1 MSDTVTLKAS
11 VRETS
16 GTKATAKLRQQGL
29 LPAVVYGHKQDPVS
43 VSVESRTFVSNLING
58 NRIMD
63 LDIDGK
69 TDTIMVKDVQY
80 DYLGKDIIHA
90 DLMRVNLSEKVKVQV
105 QIELRGTAP
114 GTHEGGMIEELM
126 NTLEVECTV
135 RDIPEVL
142 VVNIKELHLNQTI
155 HAGEIEL
162 PAGIVLVTDPEA
174 AVVACHEMAAAAS
187 EAEGEE
193 AVEGEASAEPEV
205 ITEKKDEEAAE

>member
-11 VRETS
+11 VREQA

-43 VSVESRTFVSNLING
+43 VSVESRTFINNLIHG

-63 LDIDGK
+63 LDVNGK
-69 TDTIMVKDVQY
+69 TDTIMVKAVQY

-105 QIELRGTAP
+105 QIELRGNAK
-114 GTHEGGMIEELM
+114 GTHEGGIIEELM

-135 RDIPEVL
+135 RDMPEKL
-142 VVNIKELHLNQTI
+142 IVNIKELELNATI
-155 HAGEIEL
+155 HAGEIEM
-162 PAGIVLVTDPEA
+162 PDGITLITDSDA
-174 AVVACHEMAAAAS
+174 AVVACHEMAAAKS
-187 EAEGEE
+187 EDEEGVEGEE
-193 AVEGEASAEPEV
+193 GAEGSAEPEV
-205 ITEKKDEEAAE
+205 ITEKKDEES